1 MQLLEGDKQGGQQ
14 NHLRQGHGKQ
24 NQPEV
29 YFFLPDVQLGEAK
42 TGGHTEEVDQQ
53 NDAEG
58 DNGGVAEVGGHHA
71 GIPHSLVVV
80 ESAAAQGAQHH
91 LYQRKDIRNGHQQ
104 QEQLHQDFTFPGTQF
119 KHSPQSPLLA

>member
-29 YFFLPDVQLGEAK
+29 YFLLTDVQLGKAEA
-42 TGGHTEEVDQQ
+42 GGHAEKVDQQ
-53 NDAEG
+53 DDAEG
-58 DNGGVAEVGGHHA
+58 DDGGVAEIGGHHS
-71 GIPHSLVVV
+71 GVPHGLVVV
-80 ESAAAQGAQHH
+80 QSAAPQGAQNH
-91 LYQRKDIRNGHQQ
+91 LHQRKHIGNGHQQ